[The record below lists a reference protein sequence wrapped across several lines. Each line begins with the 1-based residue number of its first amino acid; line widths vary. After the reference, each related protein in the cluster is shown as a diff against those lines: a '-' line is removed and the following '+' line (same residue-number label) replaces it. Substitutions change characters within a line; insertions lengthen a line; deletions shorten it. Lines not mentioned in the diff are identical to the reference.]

1 MAIQTSTGLRA
12 GMQNDSGAKELLDG
26 GTIIVLNGTPP
37 ATADAVQTGTVLW
50 TISLTLDGV
59 GTGLVWEAS
68 GAEVR
73 KPAAAAWQGPTTAG
87 TGTYFRVRGAADT
100 GELSTSEPR
109 IQGTFGVSATNDFVA
124 SNATFITDAAV
135 DARVLGAA
143 SFVFPTL

>member
-12 GMQNDSGAKELLDG
+12 GMQNASGAKELLDG
-26 GTIIVLNGTPP
+26 GTILILDGTAP
-37 ATADAVQTGTVLW
+37 ATADAEQTGTVLW
-50 TISLTLDGV
+50 TVSLDGD

-100 GELSTSEPR
+100 GALSTSEPR
-109 IQGTFGVSATNDFVA
+109 IQGTFGVSALNDLVA
-124 SNATFITDAAV
+124 SNATFTTDAAV